1 MRAARRRIPA
11 DLEPVPEPT
20 SRRMLFGAVLAVIAL
35 VVGGCG
41 GGDDE
46 NEAAGG
52 TLPLFGGTVPAEGPA
67 IDLTPSPSDRG
78 GGREVV
84 VIGDSITVA
93 AAPQIVAGATGID
106 ADVTV
111 LAEVGRRITFGTQP
125 PAGTDVLAEVLADG
139 DPDLVVVALGTND
152 IGKYSTIEEYAA
164 EVGELVDLLPD
175 DQPLVWINTY
185 QSRLPDESAGVQRRR
200 AGDAQRHVA
209 RRRSGAGRRSPSG
222 TACSATASTPATTA
236 RRSSPTS
243 SSTRSRTG
251 SVERQLIKKSIT
263 YSPPAPVVVT
273 STT

>member
-1 MRAARRRIPA
+1 
-11 DLEPVPEPT
+11 
-20 SRRMLFGAVLAVIAL
+20 MLFGTVLAVIAL

-164 EVGELVDLLPD
+164 EVGELVDLLPE

-185 QSRLPDESAGVQRRR
+185 HSRLADESAALNAAVLEKLSERGTATIGRWSSI
-200 AGDAQRHVA
+200 AQRDGML
-209 RRRSGAGRRSPSG
+209 RRDGFHPSDDG
-222 TACSATASTPATTA
+222 TQEFAD
-236 RRSSPTS
+236 
-243 SSTRSRTG
+243 
-251 SVERQLIKKSIT
+251 L
-263 YSPPAPVVVT
+263 VVDEIENWLG
-273 STT
+273 